1 MSAFPFSTALVTG
14 ASSGIGRELARQLGA
29 GGVHVALVARRQ
41 AELESLAEEVTRSGG
56 KAIVLPADLR
66 RPEQALQVVA
76 ETEESLGRL
85 DLVIA
90 NAGIGSEGPVHEVA
104 WERIYDTIMV
114 NTLAPMVAIRA
125 ALPGMLQRKFGY
137 VAGIS
142 SLASYRG
149 LPGSGAYS
157 SSKAALSTFLESLRV
172 DTRGLGI
179 SVTDI
184 HPGFVRTEMTAK
196 HKVKLPFLMEVDR
209 AAHLILRAIVRKRP
223 IYNFPWQMALLLRI
237 ARMLPPS
244 IYDRVVT
251 ARNDQNR
258 IP

>member
-1 MSAFPFSTALVTG
+1 MGTFPFSTALVTG

-41 AELESLAEEVTRSGG
+41 AELESLAEEFKRFGG

-66 RPEQALQVVA
+66 RPEEAQRVVA
-76 ETEESLGRL
+76 EAEECLRRL

-104 WERIYDTIMV
+104 WERIYETIMV
-114 NTLAPMVAIRA
+114 NTLAPMATIRA
-125 ALPGMLQRKFGY
+125 ALPGMLQRKLGY
-137 VAGIS
+137 IAGIS

-157 SSKAALSTFLESLRV
+157 SSKAALSTFLESVRV

-184 HPGFVRTEMTAK
+184 HPGYIRTPMTAK
-196 HKVKLPFLMEVDR
+196 HKVKLPFLMDVER
-209 AAHLILRAIVRKRP
+209 AARLILNAIVRKKP
-223 IYNFPWQMALLLRI
+223 VYNFPWQMALLLRI
-237 ARMLPPS
+237 ARTLPPS
-244 IYDRVVT
+244 IYDRIVT
-251 ARNDQNR
+251 ARND
-258 IP
+258 

>member
-1 MSAFPFSTALVTG
+1 MTAYPFSTALVTG
-14 ASSGIGRELARQLGA
+14 ASSGIGRELAQQLGS
-29 GGVHVALVARRQ
+29 GGVRVALVARRQ
-41 AELESLAEEVTRSGG
+41 PELALLAEEVERSGG

-66 RPEQALQVVA
+66 QPEEALRAVA
-76 ETEESLGRL
+76 EAEEGLGRL
-85 DLVIA
+85 DLVIV

-104 WERIYDTIMV
+104 WERIYETIMV
-114 NTLAPMVAIRA
+114 NTLAPMVTIRA
-125 ALPGMLQRKFGY
+125 ALPGMLKRKSGY
-137 VAGIS
+137 IAGIS

-184 HPGFVRTEMTAK
+184 HPGFIRTAMTAK

-209 AAHLILRAIVRKRP
+209 AAHLILRAIVRKKP
-223 IYNFPWQMALLLRI
+223 VYNFPWQMALLLLL
-237 ARMLPPS
+237 ARTLPPAL
-244 IYDRVVT
+244 YDRIVT
-251 ARNDQNR
+251 ARS
-258 IP
+258 